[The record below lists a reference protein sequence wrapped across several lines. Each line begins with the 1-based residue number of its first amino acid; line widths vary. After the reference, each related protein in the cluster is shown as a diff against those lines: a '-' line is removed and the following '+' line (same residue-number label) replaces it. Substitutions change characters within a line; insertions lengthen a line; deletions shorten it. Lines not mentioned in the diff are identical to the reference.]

1 MAQSQASR
9 ISMIQT
15 LRTALRNH
23 RARRRARLATWRAG
37 WSADLNA
44 PGARRA
50 AYYDMHV
57 LDHGLIRLLWKN
69 RSQIA
74 PGIWRGNQPAPGDVA
89 GLAAMGIRT
98 IINFRGKNQW
108 GSYLLEAEACAVHGI
123 TLVNGRLYSSTAPKP
138 AEIHAAL
145 DLIEAAEKPVFMHCK
160 SGADRAGLAAALYL
174 LAQGADPAEAARQL
188 SWKRAHLRISR
199 TGILD
204 AFIAAYAEAHEK
216 TGIGFL
222 DWVDTEYDFV
232 TLASFFSDTR
242 VTFRLVDWIL
252 RRE

>member
-1 MAQSQASR
+1 
-9 ISMIQT
+9 MIQT
-15 LRTALRNH
+15 LRTALRSY

-37 WSADLNA
+37 WSADLNT
-44 PGARRA
+44 PGARRT

-57 LDHGLIRLLWKN
+57 LDHGLIRLAWKN
-69 RSQIA
+69 RAQIA
-74 PGIWRGNQPAPGDVA
+74 PGIWRGNQPAPRDVA
-89 GLAAMGIRT
+89 ALAEMGIRT
-98 IINFRGKNQW
+98 IINFRGQNQW
-108 GSYLLEAEACAVHGI
+108 GSYLLEAEACAAHSI

-138 AEIHAAL
+138 AEIHAAI
-145 DLIEAAEKPVFMHCK
+145 DLIEAAEKPLFIHCK

-174 LAQGADPAEAARQL
+174 LAQGADPSEAARQL
-188 SWKRAHLRISR
+188 SWKYAHLRISR

-204 AFIAAYAEAHEK
+204 AFIADYARARAQ

-242 VTFRLVDWIL
+242 VTFSLLDWIL